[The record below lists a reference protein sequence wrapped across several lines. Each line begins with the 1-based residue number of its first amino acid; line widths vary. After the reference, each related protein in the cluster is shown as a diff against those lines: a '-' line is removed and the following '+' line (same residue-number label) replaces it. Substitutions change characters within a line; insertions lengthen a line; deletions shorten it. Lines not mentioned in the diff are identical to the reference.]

1 MKLLR
6 MSIVMML
13 FAVSCSF
20 GAAGVYADENIS
32 EEALEI
38 TDVNVPF
45 DSGSEL
51 NVFGSVSYKKALCI
65 EGEEYNLYPV
75 FNDQTSALRKA
86 ENECSNLLTHLKAE
100 YDLGSFG
107 KATVYDY
114 YDRSFDLMD
123 EIDTLKEDGELTEAE
138 YKTLNN
144 ELDTFSLFMDIY
156 ENEKS
161 NDEIIDEV
169 DKIDFTQPAE
179 DAQVTENVYRKI
191 EKSQSGISEL
201 ELTLPDNT
209 GAIEAI
215 TDYRDEQMELLA
227 ENDSVTLTPQIAEL
241 MAETSDVGTEKYG
254 ENGKFSVTKGVE
266 YAAKWGKKDT
276 YNKAKY
282 GRCSGGDC
290 TNFTSQIKHEG
301 GVPLYNGNRPYS
313 SPWKYYKYGKGKI
326 NWSGR
331 WANAD
336 KFGKFFGEKSKYKGG
351 SYTETKRYQAFVNF
365 SKAVKKG
372 SFIGYC
378 KTSDGDWD
386 HMGFVTEVTNN
397 YKSYHGY
404 KYRDFRVAQH
414 SDGYNALV
422 SSSTNGWENMVH
434 SYEKAIYV
442 IIY

>member
-6 MSIVMML
+6 IFIVMML

-32 EEALEI
+32 EKSLEA

-45 DSGSEL
+45 DSGSDL
-51 NVFGSVSYKKALCI
+51 DVFGSVSYKKALCI

-75 FNDQTSALRKA
+75 FNDQTSALRNA
-86 ENECSNLLTHLKAE
+86 ENECSDLLAYLKSN
-100 YDLGSFG
+100 YDLGAFG
-107 KATVYDY
+107 KNTVYAY
-114 YDRSFDLMD
+114 YDRSFDLLD
-123 EIDTLKEDGELTEAE
+123 EIDTLKEDGDLTEAE
-138 YKTLNN
+138 YETLNN
-144 ELDTFSLFMDIY
+144 ELDTLSLFMDIY

-169 DKIDFTQPAE
+169 NKIDFTQPAE
-179 DAQVTENVYRKI
+179 GTQVTENVYSKI
-191 EKSQSGISEL
+191 ENALSGISEL
-201 ELTLPDNT
+201 ELMLPDNT
-209 GAIEAI
+209 GAVEAI
-215 TDYRDEQMELLA
+215 TDYRDEQMKLLS

-241 MAETSDVGTEKYG
+241 MAETSDVGAEKYG
-254 ENGKFSVTKGVE
+254 ENGKFSVAKGVE
-266 YAAKWGKKDT
+266 YAAKWAKS
-276 YNKAKY
+276 YNKSEY

-301 GVPLYNGNRPYS
+301 GVPLFNGTSKPYRA
-313 SPWKYYKYGKGKI
+313 PWKYYKYGKGKI
-326 NWSGR
+326 NWSDR

-336 KFGKFFGEKSKYKGG
+336 RFGKFFGEKSKYKGG
-351 SYTETKRYQAFVNF
+351 SYTEPKRYKAFVNF

-414 SDGYNALV
+414 SDPYNALV
-422 SSSTNGWENMVH
+422 SSKTNGWENIVH
-434 SYEKAIYV
+434 NHEKAIYV